1 MAHVGAGELRVPFE
15 VAEKSLAHVLPGIAA
30 TYAHADR
37 IDWWLIAGGTAQ
49 VNCALREVRSCSSPG
64 MVCHVA
70 RSDLVRRRWEQQTA
84 VMTNTGSQVWFI
96 TGSSRG
102 LGRALVDA
110 ALSAGHRVVA
120 TARRRSDLDDV
131 AKRYG
136 ERVRAAALDVTDPE
150 QAVRAVQGA
159 VETFGRID
167 VVVNNAGYANTDSDC
182 GSARSLCCRSWACLH
197 SASCRRASHLAR
209 LLDAGTG
216 RKVAATAP
224 AAGCSSNFR
233 DSWAI

>member
-1 MAHVGAGELRVPFE
+1 
-15 VAEKSLAHVLPGIAA
+15 
-30 TYAHADR
+30 
-37 IDWWLIAGGTAQ
+37 
-49 VNCALREVRSCSSPG
+49 
-64 MVCHVA
+64 
-70 RSDLVRRRWEQQTA
+70 
-84 VMTNTGSQVWFI
+84 MTNTGSQVWFI

-159 VETFGRID
+159 VETFGRI
-167 VVVNNAGYANTDSDC
+167 
-182 GSARSLCCRSWACLH
+182 
-197 SASCRRASHLAR
+197 
-209 LLDAGTG
+209 GT
-216 RKVAATAP
+216 KT
-224 AAGCSSNFR
+224 
-233 DSWAI
+233 